1 MATVKGDIRLND
13 YLTKTMQK
21 VADVVTLATR
31 EMEKMSKTLGLDID
45 MSNYNKIEEKLFDI
59 NNDLEEA
66 NRKQDELNEKVKN
79 TASSYN
85 NLGNIIKA
93 IGIGAGIKKLVDLSD
108 QTTQI
113 EARLGLMSNGM
124 DVGEMKNKIFASAQ
138 NSRANYLDQASAVA
152 SLGMQAGEAF
162 GNDANQIIAFTE
174 NLNKMFTTSG
184 MDSNAISSVM
194 YNMTQSLS
202 TGALLGQ
209 DYRIIKQNAPQ
220 MIQYLQDFYGV
231 NRKELDDMVSKGQ
244 VTAQG
249 LKNAIFK
256 ATDDINKKFENM
268 PLTWGQVW
276 TSLTNRLVK
285 ASEPLLNVISL
296 IAQHWSELE
305 PIVVGLTIA
314 VGTYV
319 AIKTVYNTV
328 TAIGAG
334 LDAIAAASATL
345 HAGKTIAEAAATTT
359 AAGAQAGLNAAL
371 LACPL
376 TWIIIAIV
384 ALVGVLVYLWN
395 TNDKVAKGMLFTWD
409 SFLIGLDVFALGFKG
424 VWYGLLDFLG
434 YFKIGA
440 LGIIDGFINSA
451 IWLINQF
458 ISMLNLIPGV
468 SIDAISYQSTL
479 ATDAAAKFAEE
490 KAERDAELANDALAI
505 YQRAN
510 ELNASRDERVENR
523 KKLGFGGTDTAFDV
537 NDIVSGLDGL
547 DIGNVDNVSNI
558 DGTVDISSEDLKI
571 LREMAEQQY
580 IQNYI
585 SNEPVVYLNID
596 NVNEN
601 ADVEYLISGV
611 ASRIREEIDSSMEG
625 VPVG

>member
-13 YLTKTMQK
+13 YMTRTMQK
-21 VADVVTLATR
+21 VADVVAFTTR

-45 MSNYNKIEEKLFDI
+45 MSNYSKIEEKLFDI
-59 NNDLEEA
+59 NSDLEEA
-66 NRKQDELNEKVKN
+66 KKRQNELNEKVKQ
-79 TASSYN
+79 TTSSYSE
-85 NLGNIIKA
+85 LGNVIKA

-108 QTTQI
+108 QSTQI

-124 DVGEMKNKIFASAQ
+124 DINELKNKIFSSAQ
-138 NSRANYLDQASAVA
+138 NSRANYLDQASTVA
-152 SLGMQAGEAF
+152 SLGMQAGDAF
-162 GNDANQIIAFTE
+162 GNDANQIIAFAE

-256 ATDDINKKFENM
+256 ATDDINKKFNNM
-268 PLTWGQVW
+268 PMTWGQVW
-276 TSLTNRLVK
+276 TSITNRLIK

-305 PIVVGLTIA
+305 PIVTGLAIA
-314 VGTYV
+314 VGTFV
-319 AIKTVYNTV
+319 AIKTAYNVV

-334 LDAIAAASATL
+334 LEAIHTAALTAKTGA
-345 HAGKTIAEAAATTT
+345 TIAEIAATKT
-359 AAGAQAGLNAAL
+359 ATGAQVGLNAAL
-371 LACPL
+371 LACPI
-376 TWIIIAIV
+376 TWIILGIVAIV
-384 ALVGVLVYLWN
+384 AVLAYLFK
-395 TNDKVAKGMLFTWD
+395 TNDKVAKGMLTAWD
-409 SFLIGLDVFALGFKG
+409 GFVLGLQKIKIDFIEI
-424 VWYGLLDFLG
+424 WYTMLNVITE
-434 YFKIGA
+434 FKIFG
-440 LGIIDGFINSA
+440 LQIIDAFVNGAIGMINFFIES
-451 IWLINQF
+451 
-458 ISMLNLIPGV
+458 LNKIPGV
-468 SIDAISYQSTL
+468 SIQTISYQSTL
-479 ATDAAAKFAEE
+479 AKNAAEEYAIE
-490 KAERDAELANDALAI
+490 KAERAEDVAKMRSEYADKWH
-505 YQRAN
+505 
-510 ELNASRDERVENR
+510 ELNDTRDERLA
-523 KKLGFGGTDTAFDV
+523 KLRGGMDDAFDV
-537 NDIVSGLDGL
+537 NNIISGLDGMN
-547 DIGNVDNVSNI
+547 IGNVDNVSNVE
-558 DGTVDISSEDLKI
+558 GQVNVASEDLKL

-585 SNEPVVYLNID
+585 SNEPVIYLNID

-601 ADVEYLISGV
+601 ADVEYLVNGV
-611 ASRIREEIDSSMEG
+611 ASKIREEIDSSMEG

>member
-1 MATVKGDIRLND
+1 M
-13 YLTKTMQK
+13 
-21 VADVVTLATR
+21 
-31 EMEKMSKTLGLDID
+31 
-45 MSNYNKIEEKLFDI
+45 
-59 NNDLEEA
+59 
-66 NRKQDELNEKVKN
+66 
-79 TASSYN
+79 
-85 NLGNIIKA
+85 
-93 IGIGAGIKKLVDLSD
+93 
-108 QTTQI
+108 
-113 EARLGLMSNGM
+113 
-124 DVGEMKNKIFASAQ
+124 
-138 NSRANYLDQASAVA
+138 
-152 SLGMQAGEAF
+152 
-162 GNDANQIIAFTE
+162 
-174 NLNKMFTTSG
+174 
-184 MDSNAISSVM
+184 
-194 YNMTQSLS
+194 
-202 TGALLGQ
+202 
-209 DYRIIKQNAPQ
+209 
-220 MIQYLQDFYGV
+220 
-231 NRKELDDMVSKGQ
+231 
-244 VTAQG
+244 
-249 LKNAIFK
+249 
-256 ATDDINKKFENM
+256 
-268 PLTWGQVW
+268 
-276 TSLTNRLVK
+276 TNRLVK